1 MTIGEFRL
9 ERWFAAWEF
18 TAQHLLSASDCETM
32 TVGELLELAG
42 VPTSELLA
50 LRLGYSHSQGDP
62 ALRAVIARFYSALT
76 ADDILV
82 TNAPEEAIFL
92 TMEALLRPGDRVV
105 VQTPCYQSLSELAVY
120 RGCDVRLWPLLE
132 TTTSWRMDL
141 DHLADLLTD
150 GTRLLVINTPHN
162 PTGHLP
168 SITEFETILGL
179 CAERGIWLLCDEMY
193 RGLEHQRSLRLPA
206 ASQRYERAIS
216 LWGMSKSFGLP
227 GLRIGWLALQ
237 DREVL
242 ESLVRFKDYTTICS
256 SGPGQLLA
264 RIALE
269 RAGALFARNLE
280 IVQANLGK
288 IREFMARFREVFAW
302 REPMAGPVAFARLR
316 GGGARAFCDAAVG
329 EHGILLVP
337 SSVFDFGDSHIR
349 WGLGRRGFSDGL
361 AALEGHIKGR
371 APLGRLSSP
380 DRLSYPP

>member
-32 TVGELLELAG
+32 TVGELLEIAG
-42 VPTSELLA
+42 VPVSELLD

-62 ALRAVIARFYSALT
+62 ALRGLIARFYSAHS
-76 ADDILV
+76 ADDIVV

-92 TMEALLRPGDRVV
+92 TMQALLRVGDRVV
-105 VQTPCYQSLSELAVY
+105 VQTPCYQSLSELPVHQ
-120 RGCDVRLWPLLE
+120 GCDVRPWPLIE
-132 TTTSWRMDL
+132 TNTSWRMDL

-150 GTRLLVINTPHN
+150 ETRLLVINTPHN

-168 SITEFETILGL
+168 NITEFETILGL

-193 RGLEHQRSLRLPA
+193 RGLEHQRSSRLPA

-237 DREVL
+237 DRDLL
-242 ESLVRFKDYTTICS
+242 ESLVRVKDYTTICS

-288 IREFMARFREVFAW
+288 IKEFMAHFREVFAW
-302 REPMAGPVAFARLR
+302 REPMGGPVAFSRLR
-316 GGGARAFCDAAVG
+316 KGGAKAFCDAAVA
-329 EHGILLVP
+329 EQGILLVP

-361 AALEGHIKGR
+361 VALEAHMRGR
-371 APLGRLSSP
+371 PSLHRLM
-380 DRLSYPP
+380 PPS